1 MFTHHG
7 GQIELIAFQ
16 TVGVGVGDL
25 ALVDL
30 RDLAH
35 GDPRNIFQAPTT
47 LVVPLRI
54 HIARDHY
61 SIVTAL

>member
-1 MFTHHG
+1 VFTHHG

-16 TVGVGVGDL
+16 TVSVGVGDL

-30 RDLAH
+30 GDLAY
-35 GDPRNIFQAPTT
+35 GNPRNIFQAPTA

-54 HIARDHY
+54 HIA
-61 SIVTAL
+61 

>member
-30 RDLAH
+30 SDLAH
-35 GDPRNIFQAPTT
+35 SDPRNIFQAPAA

-54 HIARDHY
+54 HIARDHNAV
-61 SIVTAL
+61 VTAL

>member
-7 GQIELIAFQ
+7 GQIELIALQ
-16 TVGVGVGDL
+16 PVRIGVGDL

-30 RDLAH
+30 SDLAH
-35 GDPRNIFQAPTT
+35 SDPRNIFQAPAA

-54 HIARDHY
+54 HIA
-61 SIVTAL
+61 